1 MNSRIK
7 KLAVGNL
14 VAIDVTKLV
23 VLADCSDDGILESVC
38 LVRKEDVVL
47 VARALTEYYKK
58 YFYVL
63 SADVDVEAHTDI
75 VENYLSIPK
84 DKLPF

>member
-1 MNSRIK
+1 MNK
-7 KLAVGNL
+7 F
-14 VAIDVTKLV
+14 DVTKLV

-38 LVRKEDVVL
+38 LVRKEDVVS

-63 SADVDVEAHTDI
+63 SADDDVEAHTAI
-75 VENYLSIPK
+75 IEGYLSTPRN
-84 DKLPF
+84 KLPF